1 MESNVERNRK
11 ILGEFKKI
19 PGGDGW
25 LEGMFL
31 LGARNTLL
39 LIDISKSL
47 ARIADELERGEENE
61 DDREAKELS

>member
-19 PGGDGW
+19 SDGTGW
-25 LEGMFL
+25 LEGMFS

-47 ARIADELERGEENE
+47 ARIADVLESDGNE
-61 DDREAKELS
+61 KGTKGDH

>member
-19 PGGDGW
+19 PDGDGW
-25 LEGMFL
+25 LEGMFA

-47 ARIADELERGEENE
+47 ARIADALESDGNDTKRTIQDN
-61 DDREAKELS
+61 R